1 MDQKKQR
8 AKEQKQ
14 KEGGDKFEIKI
25 RKQNKKYRCTYCTDL
40 ISIFM
45 SVLLLCIDYQCNT
58 FTCRAVQAIFTFVG
72 SWNNYF
78 VPALVLQSKD
88 KMTVPILIATL
99 RGADYM
105 NFDMGKIYMMITVAI
120 VPIIIVYLLLSKYII
135 AGVTLGG
142 VKE

>member
-1 MDQKKQR
+1 MFPIN
-8 AKEQKQ
+8 
-14 KEGGDKFEIKI
+14 GI
-25 RKQNKKYRCTYCTDL
+25 L
-40 ISIFM
+40 P
-45 SVLLLCIDYQCNT
+45 
-58 FTCRAVQAIFTFVG
+58 FTIPPVTGIPDFFRE
-72 SWNNYF
+72 SNF
-78 VPALVLQSKD
+78 VPALIIQSKS

-120 VPIIIVYLLLSKYII
+120 VPIIVVYLLLSKYII

>member
-1 MDQKKQR
+1 MGFQTGSVFWFVVFQR
-8 AKEQKQ
+8 FFPEAAE
-14 KEGGDKFEIKI
+14 
-25 RKQNKKYRCTYCTDL
+25 RKRRT
-40 ISIFM
+40 IWSIFAA
-45 SVLLLCIDYQCNT
+45 SCLD
-58 FTCRAVQAIFTFVG
+58 F
-72 SWNNYF
+72 
-78 VPALVLQSKD
+78 PALIIQSKN